1 MRAEA
6 DLGGQLDHER
16 GPGQLG
22 APGLDRG
29 EGDQTGKHRE
39 RRHRAVRIVCRYIL
53 MHAMSIRRVNPTDFD
68 GHPNSQEKPEIAPVD
83 RLRVTTKRGDST
95 CP

>member
-29 EGDQTGKHRE
+29 EGDQTGTHRE

-53 MHAMSIRRVNPTDFD
+53 MYAMSIRRVNPTDFD
-68 GHPNSQEKPEIAPVD
+68 GHPNSQEKPEIVPVD